1 MLYTNSR
8 IRAGQLR
15 HRLEI
20 VQPYGP
26 AQDSTGSLALVSMS
40 PVATVWGSI
49 ESVSGRDVLAA
60 MQFSSVVTHKIT
72 IRFRGAEMTPPLR
85 ILAKDQIWFQGPSGN
100 NRAFS
105 ILAIMNPDERN
116 KMLVLLCVEIN
127 DSAQQQLSA
136 EPGGLK

>member
-1 MLYTNSR
+1 MPYTDSR
-8 IRAGQLR
+8 IKAGKLR
-15 HRLEI
+15 HRLAI
-20 VQPYGP
+20 MQPYGP

-72 IRFRGAEMTPPLR
+72 IRFRGAEMTPPLH

-100 NRAFS
+100 NRAFQVES
-105 ILAIMNPDERN
+105 VMNPDERN
-116 KMLVLLCVEIN
+116 KLLILLCVEVN
-127 DSAQQQLSA
+127 DS
-136 EPGGLK
+136 